1 MSDLEMVKEDKAVI
15 ILDGLNFL
23 FYEWEIEEAL
33 FLWESNV
40 PWGEI
45 VERIR
50 PNVGLYQPYDIR
62 EAEVAMLFIYL
73 GLEERLSKRPGAI
86 YGMTSGGEKGC
97 D

>member
-62 EAEVAMLFIYL
+62 ETEVAMLFIHL
-73 GLEERLSKRPGAI
+73 GLEGRLSKRPGAI
-86 YGMTSGGEKGC
+86 YGIRLRGGEGYG
-97 D
+97 

>member
-1 MSDLEMVKEDKAVI
+1 MNDLEMVKEDKAVI

-23 FYEWEIEEAL
+23 FYEWEIKEAL

-86 YGMTSGGEKGC
+86 YGIRLRGGEGYG
-97 D
+97 